1 MTLSRSNPRPVQVT
15 ISQKVP
21 ESQERKQALDLLR
34 VLAGTLATDVL
45 DLSLWSGNQYEGKL
59 YQMLFQLALE
69 LLHEAAGEL
78 LAAEQSRMSV
88 CQVLDLL

>member
-1 MTLSRSNPRPVQVT
+1 MQVT

-69 LLHEAAGEL
+69 LLHEAAGGTVSCL
-78 LAAEQSRMSV
+78 LLSKAACPYARS
-88 CQVLDLL
+88 